1 MASLNEL
8 KMSMTHYTMAYSRD
22 KYYFVEQISNRYGF
36 PIMNFTVLR
45 FWTKNHS
52 GIKME
57 KKIQYGTKL
66 LKKIKENTDLIS
78 SFTIF
83 IFSLFKPH

>member
-8 KMSMTHYTMAYSRD
+8 KMSMTHCTMAYSRD
-22 KYYFVEQISNRYGF
+22 KYYFEEQIANRYGF

-52 GIKME
+52 GIKIE
-57 KKIQYGTKL
+57 KKNTIWYKTI
-66 LKKIKENTDLIS
+66 KKD
-78 SFTIF
+78 
-83 IFSLFKPH
+83 

>member
-45 FWTKNHS
+45 FWTKKHS
-52 GIKME
+52 VIKME
-57 KKIQYGTKL
+57 RNITLWFAIPCPIKIL
-66 LKKIKENTDLIS
+66 
-78 SFTIF
+78 
-83 IFSLFKPH
+83 

>member
-36 PIMNFTVLR
+36 PIMNYTVFLDKKSQLY
-45 FWTKNHS
+45 KN
-52 GIKME
+52 GE
-57 KKIQYGTKL
+57 KYYTMVCYPL
-66 LKKIKENTDLIS
+66 SN
-78 SFTIF
+78 
-83 IFSLFKPH
+83 